1 MTDERRTTR
10 DSKHTHGTN
19 PEASPAA
26 VGPMD
31 QFLTQWMQ
39 MDQLRAKRDEQKREA
54 ERNRQAVLQERLIQ
68 AQAQQQE
75 RMIQILAEARRLV
88 TEPPLCT
95 PQTDPAQVPGV
106 VDDMGAFLDTFEAT
120 ARVGGWPWGKW
131 TICYEAS
138 YLEPVS
144 EPWQLWKL
152 TNKQITMQSE
162 QSC

>member
-54 ERNRQAVLQERLIQ
+54 EWNRQAVLQERLIQ
-68 AQAQQQE
+68 AQAEQQE
-75 RMIQILAEARRLV
+75 RMIQTLAEARRLWQNHHS
-88 TEPPLCT
+88 EPLRLILHKFHVWSMIWVPSWT
-95 PQTDPAQVPGV
+95 PSRQQPG
-106 VDDMGAFLDTFEAT
+106 FEDGH
-120 ARVGGWPWGKW
+120 GGSGQSS
-131 TICYEAS
+131 YEAS
-138 YLEPVS
+138 IIF
-144 EPWQLWKL
+144 L
-152 TNKQITMQSE
+152 TNKQIMMQSE
-162 QSC
+162 QSR